1 MKGDGFFSKFG
12 HRSKGVVAGLAL
24 AFGVVAPRKAE
35 AYTIAADGTFVE
47 QSAPAPD
54 FVRMGL
60 GAGVAAG
67 TFAGGVAVSIKK
79 ERKQLQQELDVMDK
93 ELTRL
98 DSFKQEFLDGVPS
111 DNSLLSSLNKAMNT
125 APAAVEDDD
134 EDEFEKNVR
143 MFLEEEQKKEEKK
156 NPHGNGK
163 APSTLLERPSDP
175 NGEEVEEWM
184 NDVVFEDKPAEIDDA
199 QLQALQRM
207 FGGGDS
213 SADKK

>member
-1 MKGDGFFSKFG
+1 MQGDGFFSKFG
-12 HRSKGVVAGLAL
+12 RKSKGVVAALAL
-24 AFGVVAPRKAE
+24 AVGVVAPRKSEA

-54 FVRMGL
+54 FVRMGV
-60 GAGVAAG
+60 GAGAAAA

-79 ERKQLQQELDVMDK
+79 ERKQLEEELDVFDK

-111 DNSLLSSLNKAMNT
+111 DNSLLSSLNKALTN
-125 APAAVEDDD
+125 APPAEEE

-143 MFLEEEQKKEEKK
+143 AFLEEEEKKEEKK

-163 APSTLLERPSDP
+163 APSTLLERPTDP
-175 NGEEVEEWM
+175 EGAEVEEWM

-199 QLQALQRM
+199 QLKQLQRM
-207 FGGGDS
+207 FGGPSTDE
-213 SADKK
+213 KK